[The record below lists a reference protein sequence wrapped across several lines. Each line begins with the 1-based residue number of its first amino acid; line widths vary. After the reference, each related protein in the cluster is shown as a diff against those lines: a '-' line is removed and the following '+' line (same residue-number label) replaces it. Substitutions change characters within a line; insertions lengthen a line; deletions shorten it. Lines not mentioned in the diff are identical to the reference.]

1 MGIQDTNLVTA
12 FSTIQATPYV
22 QTAIWF
28 QWKDNPAGGLWY
40 GVVDSSG
47 NPKQSYANCQR
58 FLRYEGIYANATTNT
73 AIQNYFN
80 SLGQTALGSPYD
92 NSDGPWVHTNLYG
105 YAQDLT
111 GGSHA
116 RLTILA
122 STNGTFELNDQHGL
136 WSFYMTN
143 NGATA
148 YGPWLGNEFTY
159 GSGTRQDFFQG
170 YLTWDPISQVV
181 WHQVNGTPLAI
192 TQNGILS
199 WTGTSTLQSAT
210 NVAGPYLDVPGA
222 TSPYTNDSG
231 ALPQQFFRLRN

>member
-1 MGIQDTNLVTA
+1 
-12 FSTIQATPYV
+12 
-22 QTAIWF
+22 
-28 QWKDNPAGGLWY
+28 
-40 GVVDSSG
+40 
-47 NPKQSYANCQR
+47 
-58 FLRYEGIYANATTNT
+58 
-73 AIQNYFN
+73 
-80 SLGQTALGSPYD
+80 
-92 NSDGPWVHTNLYG
+92 
-105 YAQDLT
+105 
-111 GGSHA
+111 
-116 RLTILA
+116 
-122 STNGTFELNDQHGL
+122 
-136 WSFYMTN
+136 MTN

-192 TQNGILS
+192 TQNGVLS
-199 WTGTSTLQSAT
+199 WTGAFTLQSAT